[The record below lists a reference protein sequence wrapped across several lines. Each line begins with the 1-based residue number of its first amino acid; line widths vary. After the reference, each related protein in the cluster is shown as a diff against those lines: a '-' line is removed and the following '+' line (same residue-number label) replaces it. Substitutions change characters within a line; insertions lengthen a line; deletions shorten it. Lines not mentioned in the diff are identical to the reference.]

1 MSLIIYTNNIV
12 ISYDIVFSGTVEELA
27 QALDEGLVLLTTKEG
42 NKVLINPEQ
51 AVSIEIKNSPPKL
64 K

>member
-51 AVSIEIKNSPPKL
+51 AVSIEIKTSPL
-64 K
+64 N

>member
-51 AVSIEIKNSPPKL
+51 AVSIEIKNSPL
-64 K
+64 N

>member
-51 AVSIEIKNSPPKL
+51 AVSIEIKNSPIN
-64 K
+64 

>member
-1 MSLIIYTNNIV
+1 MSLIIYTNNNV

-51 AVSIEIKNSPPKL
+51 AVSIEIKNSPL
-64 K
+64 N

>member
-51 AVSIEIKNSPPKL
+51 AVLIEIKNSPL
-64 K
+64 N

>member
-12 ISYDIVFSGTVEELA
+12 ISYDIAFSGTVEELA

-51 AVSIEIKNSPPKL
+51 AVSIEIKNSPL
-64 K
+64 N

>member
-51 AVSIEIKNSPPKL
+51 AVAIEIKNSPL
-64 K
+64 N

>member
-51 AVSIEIKNSPPKL
+51 AVAIEIKNSPP
-64 K
+64 

>member
-1 MSLIIYTNNIV
+1 M

-51 AVSIEIKNSPPKL
+51 AVSIEIKNSPL
-64 K
+64 N

>member
-51 AVSIEIKNSPPKL
+51 TVSIEIKNSPL
-64 K
+64 N

>member
-42 NKVLINPEQ
+42 NKILINPEQ
-51 AVSIEIKNSPPKL
+51 AVSIEIKNSPL
-64 K
+64 N

>member
-42 NKVLINPEQ
+42 NKVLINLEQ
-51 AVSIEIKNSPPKL
+51 AVSIEIKNSPL
-64 K
+64 N

>member
-51 AVSIEIKNSPPKL
+51 AMSIEIKNSPL
-64 K
+64 N

>member
-51 AVSIEIKNSPPKL
+51 AVSIEIKNSP
-64 K
+64 

>member
-51 AVSIEIKNSPPKL
+51 AVSIEIKNTPL
-64 K
+64 H

>member
-42 NKVLINPEQ
+42 SKVLINPEQ
-51 AVSIEIKNSPPKL
+51 AVSIEIKNSPL
-64 K
+64 N

>member
-12 ISYDIVFSGTVEELA
+12 ISYDIVFGGTVEELA

-51 AVSIEIKNSPPKL
+51 AVSIEIKNSPL
-64 K
+64 N